1 MSDVTLPGSVGSEPV
16 LTSHWLTWP
25 RFIADLMSGLCWVGG
40 ARPRICCTAY
50 SLPRRPRARSSA
62 SSCVRWSR
70 PSSASDHENNGL
82 AQQPL
87 SASRVEQE
95 MEVTDDILFTPC
107 WITAITS
114 LTLTAAAAAEV
125 RAGSSPRPP
134 VWASPPAPY
143 RCIII

>member
-25 RFIADLMSGLCWVGG
+25 RFIADLMSGLGWLGG

-70 PSSASDHENNGL
+70 PSSASDQENSGL
-82 AQQPL
+82 TQQPL
-87 SASRVEQE
+87 STSRVEQE
-95 MEVTDDILFTPC
+95 MEVTDDILFT
-107 WITAITS
+107 S
-114 LTLTAAAAAEV
+114 LVGNHLNSGGGCGGAGWVLAAAARVGLAT
-125 RAGSSPRPP
+125 RAL
-134 VWASPPAPY
+134 
-143 RCIII
+143 

>member
-1 MSDVTLPGSVGSEPV
+1 MLPGSVGSEPV

-70 PSSASDHENNGL
+70 PSSASDHENSGL
-82 AQQPL
+82 TQQPL
-87 SASRVEQE
+87 STSRVEQE
-95 MEVTDDILFTPC
+95 MEVGFPMTFYLFH
-107 WITAITS
+107 WLAI
-114 LTLTAAAAAEV
+114 TLTAAAAAEV

-143 RCIII
+143 RCK

>member
-1 MSDVTLPGSVGSEPV
+1 MSDVTLQGSVGSEPV

-40 ARPRICCTAY
+40 ARPSICCTAY

-70 PSSASDHENNGL
+70 PSSASDHENSGL
-82 AQQPL
+82 TQQPL

-95 MEVTDDILFTPC
+95 MEVGFPMTFYLLH
-107 WITAITS
+107 WLAI
-114 LTLTAAAAAEV
+114 TLTAAAAAEV
-125 RAGSSPRPP
+125 RAGSSPRRP

-143 RCIII
+143 RCIIL